1 VHDIIYGK
9 LSSLSVNHLCMEWQF
24 AGSSS
29 RWNWRLAQRFTAT
42 HKRINRPVQHRT
54 WRKPN

>member
-1 VHDIIYGK
+1 VHDIINGK

-29 RWNWRLAQRFTAT
+29 RWN
-42 HKRINRPVQHRT
+42 
-54 WRKPN
+54 